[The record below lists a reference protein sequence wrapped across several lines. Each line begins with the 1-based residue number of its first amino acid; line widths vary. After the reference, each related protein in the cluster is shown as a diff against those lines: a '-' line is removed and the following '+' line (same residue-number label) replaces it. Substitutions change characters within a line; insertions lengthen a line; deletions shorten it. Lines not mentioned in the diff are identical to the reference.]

1 MIIKTRYLTV
11 ALIILWGCITSCS
24 PDFSEQKEL
33 TNSDVL
39 AANYPDNRLISF
51 DGTIFVAT
59 TAPIKELWESA
70 GWQVSSQSVN
80 SDTQILPA
88 NCTLYKHEG
97 VANQWIG
104 QCSGKTSVPQEGAE
118 HIAVIIISSNGTKTY
133 IQVAPP
139 SN

>member
-24 PDFSEQKEL
+24 PDLSEQKEH

-39 AANYPDNRLISF
+39 AANYPENRLISF

-59 TAPIKELWESA
+59 TIPIRELWESA
-70 GWQVSSQSVN
+70 GWKVSNQSVN
-80 SDTQILPA
+80 IDTQKLPA
-88 NCTLYKHEG
+88 NCTLYRHEG
-97 VANQWIG
+97 VTNQWIG
-104 QCSGKTSVPQEGAE
+104 QCSGKISVPQEGAE
-118 HIAVIIISSNGTKTY
+118 HIAVIIIYPNGTKTY